1 MIAWIKNSSPHV
13 SQRRAEVSSDV
24 GTLGTEVHCSLCFT
38 HTRVIYKVH
47 TQEENVANDSN
58 PLSWGSFYVSPHR
71 RTEEGIQG
79 LWDLAITSASIWLK
93 HFQKYGLLES
103 VDVNGTYTKSDKR
116 WGMISGGDRVVG
128 IHTLLYA
135 HVCVRQRERWTSVPS
150 VPTPPLQN
158 HTSTPQKWI
167 STLPR

>member
-1 MIAWIKNSSPHV
+1 
-13 SQRRAEVSSDV
+13 
-24 GTLGTEVHCSLCFT
+24 
-38 HTRVIYKVH
+38 VH
-47 TQEENVANDSN
+47 TQEENVSNDSN

-71 RTEEGIQG
+71 RAEEGIQG
-79 LWDLAITSASIWLK
+79 LWDLAIISASTWLK
-93 HFQKYGLLES
+93 HLWKYGLLES
-103 VDVNGTYTKSDKR
+103 VAVNGTYTKSDKR

-128 IHTLLYA
+128 IHTLFYA

>member
-1 MIAWIKNSSPHV
+1 MW
-13 SQRRAEVSSDV
+13 QM
-24 GTLGTEVHCSLCFT
+24 T
-38 HTRVIYKVH
+38 VIRCH
-47 TQEENVANDSN
+47 
-58 PLSWGSFYVSPHR
+58 GRSFYVSPHR

-79 LWDLAITSASIWLK
+79 LWDLAITSASTWLK

-103 VDVNGTYTKSDKR
+103 VAVNGTYTKSDKR

-150 VPTPPLQN
+150 VPIPPLQN

-167 STLPR
+167 STLPTFPRLCLRAHCAHAYIIMYPLPAPFILPFKLMF